1 MVMTFIRDLYTK
13 DLLRG
18 GRMTESNKLNIVDEQ
33 IISEFEKLPID
44 FWDFKNEDTR
54 ELTHGI
60 HTYPAVMVYPISRNI
75 IRIIKQYQ
83 EVKTLMDPFMG
94 SGTVLVEGILAGM
107 EKVYGTDLNPL
118 ARLISSV
125 KTKHLHYSEI
135 KQAAEALINELNSQ
149 YNNYNKLISSVESYI
164 REEKGL
170 DITAKD
176 GWGSDAPTYLREFFE
191 QRNTEFNIPEFKNI
205 GYWFLP
211 RVIIELQI
219 IKNCIKQVED
229 ENVRNFFW
237 VVFSETVRLVS
248 NRRNGE
254 FKMFR
259 IAAQKLPSYK
269 PDTRS
274 EFINILTRNIEKMKD
289 FYDLCDKK
297 EKDTEV
303 FIYDEDTR
311 YLTNVPDNSV
321 DLMITSPPY
330 GDSRTTVAYGEFSR
344 VSLQWLDLYD
354 VSNKDIMDIDKNLM
368 GGTKYKKGFESSL
381 HSPTLNASLKKIREI
396 DEERAGDVYSF
407 YKDLDECIKS
417 ITKKMRINSYQFWVV
432 GNRTVKLENL
442 KTNVIIEELGQQY
455 GLKHVYTIGRNIPN
469 KVMPSLNSPS
479 NVVGEKVT
487 TMTNEHIV
495 VLRKVK

>member
-1 MVMTFIRDLYTK
+1 MTGSIA
-13 DLLRG
+13 
-18 GRMTESNKLNIVDEQ
+18 LNIVDEQ

-83 EVKTLMDPFMG
+83 NVKTLMDPFMG

-107 EKVYGTDLNPL
+107 DKVYGTDLNPL
-118 ARLISSV
+118 ARLISAV
-125 KTKHLHYSEI
+125 KTKHLHYGELE
-135 KQAAEALINELNSQ
+135 QAAEALINELNLQ
-149 YNNYNKLISSVESYI
+149 YDNYSELINSVESYI

-170 DITAKD
+170 DITARV
-176 GWGSDAPTYLREFFE
+176 GWGSEASTYLREFFI
-191 QRNTEFNIPEFKNI
+191 QRNINFAVPEFKNI

-229 ENVRNFFW
+229 ENIRNFFW
-237 VVFSETVRLVS
+237 VAFSETVRLVS

-259 IAAQKLPSYK
+259 IAVPKLLSYN
-269 PDTRS
+269 PDTKS
-274 EFINILTRNIEKMKD
+274 EFINILTRNLEKMKD
-289 FYDLCDKK
+289 FYALCDKK
-297 EKDTEV
+297 EKDTDV

-311 YLTNVPDNSV
+311 YLTSIPDNSI

-354 VSNKDIMDIDKNLM
+354 VSDRDIMSIDKTLM
-368 GGTKYKKGFESSL
+368 GGTKCKKGFKSSL
-381 HSPTLNASLKKIREI
+381 DSPTLNTSLEKIREI

-417 ITKKMRINSYQFWVV
+417 ITNKMKINSYQFWVV

>member
-1 MVMTFIRDLYTK
+1 MFILTLTK
-13 DLLRG
+13 IRG
-18 GRMTESNKLNIVDEQ
+18 EIMSKQHILNIVDKEL
-33 IISEFEKLPID
+33 IKELDSLPLD

-60 HTYPAVMVYPISRNI
+60 HAYPAVMIYPISRNI
-75 IRIIKQYQ
+75 IRIIRQYQ
-83 EVKTLMDPFMG
+83 DVRTLLDPFMG

-125 KTKHLHYSEI
+125 KTKHLHYAEMR
-135 KQAAEALINELNSQ
+135 QAVESFLEELNTQYSIYDELIN
-149 YNNYNKLISSVESYI
+149 SVDSYI
-164 REEKGL
+164 REDKGL

-176 GWGSDAPTYLREFFE
+176 GWGSNAPSYLNEFLIE
-191 QRNTEFNIPEFKNI
+191 KNIDFNIPQFKNI

-219 IKNCIKQVED
+219 IKNCIKQIDNEY
-229 ENVRNFFW
+229 VRNFFW
-237 VVFSETVRLVS
+237 VAFSETVRIVS

-259 IAAQKLPSYK
+259 IAVPKLSEYK
-269 PDTRS
+269 PDTKK
-274 EFINILTRNIEKMKD
+274 EFIQIISRNISKMKD

-297 EKDTEV
+297 EIETDV
-303 FIYDEDTR
+303 IILGDDTR
-311 YLTNVPDNSV
+311 QLANVPDNSI

-344 VSLQWLDLYD
+344 LSLQWLDLYEISD
-354 VSNKDIMDIDKNLM
+354 KEIMNIDKSLI
-368 GGTKYKKGFESSL
+368 GGTKYKKGFLNTLKSE
-381 HSPTLNASLKKIREI
+381 TLNTSLEKIREI
-396 DEERAGDVYSF
+396 DEERAGDVFSF
-407 YKDLDECIKS
+407 YKDLDECIKAIS
-417 ITKKMRINSYQFWVV
+417 KKMKINSYQFWVV

-442 KTNVIIEELGQQY
+442 KTNIIIEELGRQY
-455 GLKHVYTIGRNIPN
+455 GLEPVYTIKRNIPN

-479 NVVGEKVT
+479 NVPGEKVT

-495 VLRKVK
+495 ILRKAR